1 MTSNLSYNRMQSSI
15 DSSEFDGIINELRA
29 KPLQINEYRLKSGSG
44 RSQAFGIVNR
54 RCLAPDYSRQ
64 NWIRPYLYHLLLE
77 FGKKFVSIP
86 FNSITVNQNY
96 KASAHRDKNNRGDSF
111 LVAFGSYT
119 GGDLK
124 ILEGDLSGTYNINCR
139 PITTDFSKVLHS
151 VEDFAGERY
160 SLVYY
165 WFETARSIPLPPPSV
180 RQEGTKWFFYRGEE
194 KITKKQGLPHPLRRK
209 RVLGVVL
216 EDKEVQI
223 DFR

>member
-1 MTSNLSYNRMQSSI
+1 MQSLI
-15 DSSEFDGIINELRA
+15 DSSEFDGIINELRT
-29 KPLQINEYRLKSGSG
+29 KPLQINEYRLKSGTG

-54 RCLAPDYSRQ
+54 RCLPPDYSRQ
-64 NWIRPYLYHLLLE
+64 NWLRPYLYHLLLE
-77 FGKKFVSIP
+77 FGKKFVPIP

-96 KASAHRDKNNRGDSF
+96 KADPHRDKNNKGDSF
-111 LVAFGSYT
+111 LVAFGSFT
-119 GGDLK
+119 GGTLN
-124 ILEGDLSGTYNINCR
+124 ILEGDLSGNYNICNK
-139 PITTDFSKVLHS
+139 PIITDFSKVLHS
-151 VEDFAGERY
+151 VENFEGDRY

-165 WFETARSIPLPPPSV
+165 WFETARSVPLPPATV
-180 RQEGTKWFFYRGEE
+180 RLEGTKWFFYRGEE